1 MPRSNLHGRAVALRR
16 DLRLLTADGAL
27 WAIMTGTG
35 EWQFVLFALAIG
47 LSEVRAGLVSTVPL
61 FIGAILQLLTPWG
74 VRRTGSLRRWVWV
87 CAGLQGCSLLPLAI
101 GAILAWT
108 LDPGFGATRPDLATV
123 LLFGCIIGY
132 WGAGFATAPPW
143 QAWFT
148 SLVPGSIRPTF
159 VGARDRFV
167 QLGLACG
174 ILAGLFLEFGDRG
187 GWQLPAFAGVFL
199 VAFLARAG
207 STWCLARQS
216 DAPAALA
223 TGVRPL
229 SLAVIRSDFADRR
242 TRQLLLY
249 MLAFLMSV
257 MVVGPYFAVYMRSEL
272 EFSYLEI
279 TTGLFVMMF
288 VKALILPFVGRLA
301 KRIGPGRVLWIGA
314 VMVTPAAALWAVHD
328 QFWWIILVQV
338 YAACGWACW
347 ETATFLLIFDTIPAE
362 RRTTALTVYQFARSS
377 AFLVGSFLGAL
388 VLEGFGVGPTG
399 YVALFVLSSLM
410 RGMTLFM
417 LSVLEPTGL
426 RLRHRAGRTVTR
438 AMSFLPGST
447 LPD

>member
-1 MPRSNLHGRAVALRR
+1 MPRAPVTERATTLRR
-16 DLRLLTADGAL
+16 NLRLLTADGAL

-61 FIGAILQLLTPWG
+61 FIGSILQLITPWG

-87 CAGLQGCSLLPLAI
+87 CAGLQGCALLPLAV
-101 GAILAWT
+101 GAVFAWD
-108 LDPGFGATRPDLATV
+108 LGYSFGRVHENLATV
-123 LLFGCIIGY
+123 LLFACIIGY

-148 SLVPGSIRPTF
+148 SLVPGQIRPTF
-159 VGARDRFV
+159 VGVRDRFV
-167 QLGLACG
+167 QIGLACG
-174 ILAGLFLEFGDRG
+174 ILAGLFLEFGDRY
-187 GWQLPAFAGVFL
+187 GWQLLAFGGVFL
-199 VAFLARAG
+199 AAFIARSG
-207 STWCLARQS
+207 STWCLAYQS
-216 DAPAALA
+216 DAPKRLA
-223 TGVRPL
+223 TEVRPL
-229 SLAVIRSDFADRR
+229 SLAVIKSDFADRR

-257 MVVGPYFAVYMRSEL
+257 MIVGPYFAVYMRSEL
-272 EFSYLEI
+272 KFSYLEI

-314 VMVTPAAALWAVHD
+314 VMVAPAAALWAVHD
-328 QFWWIILVQV
+328 QFWWIILVQI

-388 VLEGFGVGPTG
+388 ILEGFGVGPTG
-399 YVALFVLSSLM
+399 YVALFIISSLM
-410 RGMTLFM
+410 RVMTLFM
-417 LSVLEPTGL
+417 LAVMEPTGL
-426 RLRHRAGRTVTR
+426 RLRHRAGRTVVR
-438 AMSFLPGST
+438 AVSFLPGVN